1 VERRDGRTYQTWG
14 SCDNSRPCAAAAA
27 KVQLKVLVAPFLIVT
42 ALLVATAHGLS
53 GLWQQAEAQPIEAY
67 PGSSKDSKLCAAAS
81 ASCEVCTSKTKA
93 NGASCRWFAEDRAC
107 MAEGGSGGTVCLQ
120 PESTNQHAEGKEG
133 GKCPANCK
141 LYFDGCNDCHC
152 FPDGMGCTEMDC
164 VPGKTARPY
173 CKEEN
178 WGGGAPIRYQPAYDS
193 QIRLSEPIPSE
204 I

>member
-1 VERRDGRTYQTWG
+1 M
-14 SCDNSRPCAAAAA
+14 
-27 KVQLKVLVAPFLIVT
+27 QLKVLVAPFLVVT

-107 MAEGGSGGTVCLQ
+107 MAEGGSGGTVRLQ
-120 PESTNQHAEGKEG
+120 PESTNQHMQRGKRGE
-133 GKCPANCK
+133 KCPRGQ
-141 LYFDGCNDCHC
+141 LQTLLRRVQRLPLLSRWHGLHGDGL
-152 FPDGMGCTEMDC
+152 C

-193 QIRLSEPIPSE
+193 QIRFRNRYRLRSESPTSTL
-204 I
+204 

>member
-1 VERRDGRTYQTWG
+1 M
-14 SCDNSRPCAAAAA
+14 
-27 KVQLKVLVAPFLIVT
+27 QLKVLVAPFLVVT

-178 WGGGAPIRYQPAYDS
+178 WGGGAPIRYHNPHTTRKFDCRNRY
-193 QIRLSEPIPSE
+193 RLRSECPTSTL
-204 I
+204 

>member
-1 VERRDGRTYQTWG
+1 M
-14 SCDNSRPCAAAAA
+14 
-27 KVQLKVLVAPFLIVT
+27 QLKVLVAPFLVVT

-133 GKCPANCK
+133 GKCPRGQ
-141 LYFDGCNDCHC
+141 LQTLLRRVQRLPLLSRWHGLHGDGLR
-152 FPDGMGCTEMDC
+152 PRQDGAAVLQRGELGRRS
-164 VPGKTARPY
+164 PNSLP
-173 CKEEN
+173 
-178 WGGGAPIRYQPAYDS
+178 QPAYDS

>member
-1 VERRDGRTYQTWG
+1 
-14 SCDNSRPCAAAAA
+14 
-27 KVQLKVLVAPFLIVT
+27 
-42 ALLVATAHGLS
+42 
-53 GLWQQAEAQPIEAY
+53 
-67 PGSSKDSKLCAAAS
+67 
-81 ASCEVCTSKTKA
+81 
-93 NGASCRWFAEDRAC
+93 